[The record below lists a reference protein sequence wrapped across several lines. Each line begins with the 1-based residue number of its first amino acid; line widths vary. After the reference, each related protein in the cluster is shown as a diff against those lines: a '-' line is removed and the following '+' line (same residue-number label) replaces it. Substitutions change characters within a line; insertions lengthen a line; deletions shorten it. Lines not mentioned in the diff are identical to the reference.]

1 MTAPRTWAAPP
12 LPAGPRRALVVAT
25 ATYAD
30 PALRRLR
37 SPAHDAAALGKVLAD
52 PAAGGFEVTELTD
65 QGAGDVRRGIV
76 DFTASCDRDDLALVY
91 LSCHGLLD
99 ARRRL
104 WFASSDTVKAQ
115 LAATA
120 VEASWLMDR
129 MDDCR
134 ARAQVVVLDCCFSGA
149 FAHNAKGDDDLAAQ
163 LRARGT
169 VVLTASRATEYS
181 FEGEPLEPH
190 PSVFTAA
197 LVEGLRTG
205 AADTDD
211 DGLITV
217 DEAFAF
223 AHRRVV
229 ATTPGQTPQRWSF
242 GTEAPIVLARNPAG
256 MRVTPATVPPDL
268 RALLDHPRPGIR
280 AAALD
285 TLGEWLGGGQPAQI
299 LAARAELHRIAAEDL
314 PKVGDKARELLGE
327 QGARPPSKDDLDG
340 IRLLWL
346 DDAPESNEILIRSFT
361 ARGAVVYPAMTANQA
376 VQLLGAVSFN
386 ALISDVTR
394 KGREVGFDDLTR
406 IRATGYGGPAVFFTA
421 RVTDDSRARAKA
433 SGADGVVSSAG
444 ELDDWVR
451 RVHLTLTR
459 RPAQGQFY
467 DRMRSAFNDG

>member
-1 MTAPRTWAAPP
+1 MTNAQTWAAPP

-25 ATYAD
+25 ATYTD

-37 SPAHDAAALGKVLAD
+37 SPVHDAAALREVLAD
-52 PAAGGFEVTELTD
+52 PAAGGFEVTEVTD
-65 QGAGDVRRGIV
+65 GGAGDVRRAVV

-104 WFASSDTVKAQ
+104 WFASADTVKAQ

-120 VEASWLMDR
+120 VEAGWLMDR
-129 MDDCR
+129 MEDCR

-149 FAHNAKGDDDLAAQ
+149 FAQGAKGEDALVAQ
-163 LRARGT
+163 LKARGT

-181 FEGEPLEPH
+181 FEGDPLEPH

-197 LVEGLRTG
+197 LVEGLRSG

-229 ATTPGQTPQRWSF
+229 AAAPGQTPQRWSF

-256 MRVTPATVPPDL
+256 MRVTAAPVPPDL

-299 LAARAELHRIAAEDL
+299 VAARAELRRIADEDL
-314 PKVGDKARELLGE
+314 PRVGERARELLGE
-327 QGARPPSKDDLDG
+327 QAVRAPAKDDLDG

-346 DDAPESNEILIRSFT
+346 DDEPESNEILVRSFT
-361 ARGAVVYPAMTANQA
+361 ARGAVVYPAMTTNQA
-376 VQLLGAVSFN
+376 VQFLGAVGFN

-394 KGREVGFDDLTR
+394 KGREVGFDDLSR

-421 RVTDDSRARAKA
+421 RVTDDLRAQAKA
-433 SGADGVVSSAG
+433 SGADGVLSSAG
-444 ELDDWVR
+444 ELDEWLR
-451 RVHLTLTR
+451 RVCLALTR
-459 RPAQGQFY
+459 RTAHGRF
-467 DRMRSAFNDG
+467 DERMRAAFNDG